1 VSLVRYHQYCGVRV
15 RRNRTKHHVATL
27 LTMMVAGTF
36 LGAGPG
42 EARPRSATTPETQ
55 AVPFTGST
63 AGGATRPFSLLG
75 ISWADP
81 RAVLAGTIHVRTRQ
95 IGKGWTP
102 WQTVEADGTAAG
114 DRRGS
119 TDPLWAG
126 PSDAVEAR
134 VDGGAR
140 PPAGLRVD
148 LINPETAR
156 PDSART
162 ARPDSARTARPHS
175 ARTAGSRAESIAL
188 PTRPV
193 PKMVT
198 RAGWGANESIV
209 RAAPTYTGPA
219 QVFFVHHTATG
230 NGYSCAD
237 SPAIVRGIQ
246 AYQVRTKG
254 WDDIGYNFLVDKCGT
269 IFEGRAGGVGR
280 NVLGAHTMGFNTD
293 AGAIA
298 VIGTYDSDGVPP
310 AVRTAIATVAAY
322 KLGAAGNPPDG
333 KVVYVSGGSNKY
345 AKGRPVTLF
354 RISGHRDAGLTDCPG
369 DGLYRQLPQIRAIA
383 GAAPAGLRFARMPG
397 AIKYG
402 PLLYTRGAIDPL
414 WYVATPSA
422 LIARFEVWVDGH
434 LTRAEPGTHRTAPI
448 GLSPGGHTIAIRAL
462 HLSGRASTVTAR
474 VVADS
479 SEPIFTSGPDVG
491 LRTGSLDGSV
501 PIRLGWS
508 AADVNGLSAVS
519 LLRPTVVNLGTV
531 AHSRNGTIRPAVPTT
546 FALRATDRAGN
557 PADASVTRTPVVRSE
572 AEAART
578 GSWRTLR
585 NPAYLG
591 GVALGS
597 TVGGS
602 AATWTFTG
610 RSAAIAVGRGALS
623 GRMRISVDGED
634 AGVVDLRSPRTIY
647 RQAVWSRYWGGAAEH
662 TVSVRVEGTAGRPG
676 VVLDGLVYLK

>member
-1 VSLVRYHQYCGVRV
+1 M
-15 RRNRTKHHVATL
+15 RRNRTKRHIAAL
-27 LTMMVAGTF
+27 LTMIIAGTAI
-36 LGAGPG
+36 GSEPG
-42 EARPRSATTPETQ
+42 EAGPRSAILPETQ
-55 AVPFTGST
+55 SVPFTAST
-63 AGGATRPFSLLG
+63 ARGATHPFSLLG

-81 RAVLAGTIHVRTRQ
+81 RATLTGTIRVRTR
-95 IGKGWTP
+95 KMNVWTA
-102 WQTVEADGTAAG
+102 WQSVEADGTAAG

-119 TDPLWAG
+119 TDPLWVG

-134 VDGGAR
+134 IDGAAKL
-140 PPAGLRVD
+140 PAGLRVD
-148 LINPETAR
+148 LINPEVR
-156 PDSART
+156 QPSPRRT
-162 ARPDSARTARPHS
+162 PGRDV
-175 ARTAGSRAESIAL
+175 ESTAL
-188 PTRPV
+188 PARPV
-193 PKMVT
+193 PKMIT

-209 RAAPTYTGPA
+209 RAAPSYTGPA
-219 QVFFVHHTATG
+219 EVFFVHHTATG

-269 IFEGRAGGVGR
+269 IFEGRGGGVGR

-293 AGAIA
+293 ASAIA
-298 VIGTYDSDGVPP
+298 VIGTYDSGGVSP

-369 DGLYRQLPQIRAIA
+369 GALYRQLPQIRAIA
-383 GAAPAGLRFARMPG
+383 GAAPAGLRFVRVPG

-402 PLLYTRGAIDPL
+402 PLLYTRGAIDPF

-434 LTRAEPGTHRTAPI
+434 LTLAAPGTHRTAAIALP
-448 GLSPGGHTIAIRAL
+448 PGGHTVAIRAL
-462 HLSGRASTVTAR
+462 HLSGRTSTVTAR
-474 VVADS
+474 VVSDS
-479 SEPIFTSGPDVG
+479 SEPIFTSGPDVA

-501 PIRLGWS
+501 PIRLGWA
-508 AADVNGLSAVS
+508 AADLNGLSAVS
-519 LLRPTVVNLGTV
+519 LLRPTAVDLGTV
-531 AHSRNGTIRPAVPTT
+531 AHGRNGTIRPAAPTT

-557 PADASVTRTPVVRSE
+557 AADASVTRTPVVLSE
-572 AEAART
+572 AGAART

-597 TVGGS
+597 TAGGS
-602 AATWTFTG
+602 TATWTFTG
-610 RSAAIAVGRGALS
+610 RSAAIVVGRGALS
-623 GRMRISVDGED
+623 GRVRISVDGED
-634 AGVVDLRSPRTIY
+634 AGVVDLRSPQTIY

-662 TVSVRVEGTAGRPG
+662 TVAVRVDGTAGRPG
-676 VVLDGLVYLK
+676 VVLDGLVYLT

>member
-1 VSLVRYHQYCGVRV
+1 V
-15 RRNRTKHHVATL
+15 RRNRTKRHIATL
-27 LTMMVAGTF
+27 LTVIVAGTAI
-36 LGAGPG
+36 GSEPG
-42 EARPRSATTPETQ
+42 EARPRSAIMPETQ
-55 AVPFTGST
+55 AVPFTAST
-63 AGGATRPFSLLG
+63 AGGVTHPFSLLG

-81 RAVLAGTIHVRTRQ
+81 RATLGGTIHVRTR
-95 IGKGWTP
+95 KLNKDWTA
-102 WQTVEADGTAAG
+102 WQTVEADGTAGG

-119 TDPLWAG
+119 TDPLWVG

-134 VDGGAR
+134 IDGAAKL
-140 PPAGLRVD
+140 PAGLRVD
-148 LINPETAR
+148 LINPDTEN

-162 ARPDSARTARPHS
+162 AR
-175 ARTAGSRAESIAL
+175 SRAESTAL
-188 PTRPV
+188 PARPV
-193 PKMVT
+193 PKMIT

-209 RAAPTYTGPA
+209 RAAPSYTGPA
-219 QVFFVHHTATG
+219 EVFFVHHTATG

-246 AYQVRTKG
+246 AYQVRTRG

-280 NVLGAHTMGFNTD
+280 NVLGAHTMGFNTN
-293 AGAIA
+293 ASAIA
-298 VIGTYDSDGVPP
+298 VIGTYDSGGVSP

-369 DGLYRQLPQIRAIA
+369 DALYRQLPLIRAIA
-383 GAAPAGLRFARMPG
+383 GAAPAGLRFVRMPG

-402 PLLYTRGAIDPL
+402 PLLYTRGSIDPL

-434 LTRAEPGTHRTAPI
+434 LTLAAPGTHRTAAI
-448 GLSPGGHTIAIRAL
+448 GLPPGGHTVAIRAL
-462 HLSGRASTVTAR
+462 HLSGRTSTVGAR
-474 VVADS
+474 VVSDS
-479 SEPIFTSGPDVG
+479 SEPIFTTGPDVS
-491 LRTGSLDGSV
+491 LRTGSLATSV
-501 PIRLGWS
+501 PIRLGWA

-519 LLRPTVVNLGTV
+519 LLRPTAVNLGTV
-531 AHSRNGTIRPAVPTT
+531 AHSRNGTLRPAVPAT
-546 FALRATDRAGN
+546 FVLRATDRAGN
-557 PADASVTRTPVVRSE
+557 AADASVTRTPVVLSE
-572 AEAART
+572 AGAART

-591 GVALGS
+591 GVALGA
-597 TVGGS
+597 TAGGS
-602 AATWTFTG
+602 TATWTFTG
-610 RSAAIAVGRGALS
+610 GSAAIVVGRGALS
-623 GRMRISVDGED
+623 GRVRISVDGDD
-634 AGVVDLRSPRTIY
+634 AGVVDLRSPQTIY

-662 TVSVRVEGTAGRPG
+662 TVSVRVEGTPGRPG

>member
-1 VSLVRYHQYCGVRV
+1 M
-15 RRNRTKHHVATL
+15 RRNRTKRHIATL
-27 LTMMVAGTF
+27 LTMIIAGTTI
-36 LGAGPG
+36 GSEPG
-42 EARPRSATTPETQ
+42 EAGPRSAIRPETQ
-55 AVPFTGST
+55 AVPFTAST
-63 AGGATRPFSLLG
+63 ARGTTHPFSLLG

-81 RAVLAGTIHVRTRQ
+81 RAALTGTIHVRTR
-95 IGKGWTP
+95 KMNKEWTGW
-102 WQTVEADGTAAG
+102 QSVEADGTADG

-119 TDPLWAG
+119 TDPLWVG

-134 VDGGAR
+134 IDGATKL
-140 PPAGLRVD
+140 PAGLRVD
-148 LINPETAR
+148 LINPEPR
-156 PDSART
+156 QPSPRRT
-162 ARPDSARTARPHS
+162 PENDV
-175 ARTAGSRAESIAL
+175 ESTAL

-193 PKMVT
+193 PKMIT

-209 RAAPTYTGPA
+209 RAAPSYTGPA
-219 QVFFVHHTATG
+219 EVFFVHHTATG

-269 IFEGRAGGVGR
+269 IFEGRGGGVGR
-280 NVLGAHTMGFNTD
+280 NVLGAHTMGFNTN
-293 AGAIA
+293 ASAIA
-298 VIGTYDSDGVPP
+298 VIGTYDSGGVSP

-322 KLGAAGNPPDG
+322 KLGAAGNPPAG

-369 DGLYRQLPQIRAIA
+369 DALYRQLPQIRAIA
-383 GAAPAGLRFARMPG
+383 GAAPAGLRFVRMPG

-434 LTRAEPGTHRTAPI
+434 LTLAAPGTHRTAAI
-448 GLSPGGHTIAIRAL
+448 GLPPGGHTVAIRAL
-462 HLSGRASTVTAR
+462 HLSGRTSTVAAR
-474 VVADS
+474 VVSDS
-479 SEPIFTSGPDVG
+479 TAPIFTTGPDVA

-501 PIRLGWS
+501 PIRLGWA
-508 AADVNGLSAVS
+508 AADLNGLAAVS
-519 LLRPTVVNLGTV
+519 LLRPTAVDLGTV
-531 AHSRNGTIRPAVPTT
+531 AHSRNGTIRPTVPTT

-557 PADASVTRTPVVRSE
+557 AGDASVTRTPVVLSE
-572 AEAART
+572 AGAART

-597 TVGGS
+597 TAGGS
-602 AATWTFTG
+602 TATWTFTG
-610 RSAAIAVGRGALS
+610 RSAAIVVGRGALS
-623 GRMRISVDGED
+623 GLVRISVDGED
-634 AGVVDLRSPRTIY
+634 AGVVDLRSPQTIY

-662 TVSVRVEGTAGRPG
+662 TVSVRVDGTAGRPG